1 MATVDSREDDF
12 GVLPATIEHL
22 YATGLVWLY
31 VSTVPSIPRVWA
43 ATSREEDLAGFGND
57 AVYRYKESV
66 YPILTD
72 RFIGP
77 LYTLLTFIHP
87 FQQALQ

>member
-43 ATSREEDLAGFGND
+43 ATSREVD
-57 AVYRYKESV
+57 SV
-66 YPILTD
+66 RPMVCSYMDIPLGEEPWIQRAILD
-72 RFIGP
+72 VEK
-77 LYTLLTFIHP
+77 
-87 FQQALQ
+87 